1 MQRINEQATVRKIRL
16 NWCDSEEARSY
27 VESRQWES
35 LADSATLF
43 THHRGNNVYLADIPP
58 FGKVVVKESRLD
70 KTFPFFERLGRELR
84 FRLFDVNLRDARAA
98 LRAGELGV
106 AAYHPLAV
114 WRVRHGLWTACYIMY
129 TYVEGDLLNDICKG
143 GAFDKA
149 DRPVV
154 KRHLRELG
162 EMARRLHDG
171 GLRHRDL
178 HPQNIVVRPDG
189 SLALIDFASGYP
201 VRCKWPR
208 YRRTQDFVSLRRL
221 ARLFDADCL
230 AAFCEGYCG
239 TDRGRDYDHALL
251 QMLYWKYNGLKG
263 NGGLHRLSF
272 WRYTK
277 TAYDID

>member
-1 MQRINEQATVRKIRL
+1 VRKIRL
-16 NWCDSEEARSY
+16 NWCDSKEARAY
-27 VESRQWES
+27 VDSRQWES

-43 THHRGNNVYLADIPP
+43 THHRGNNVYLADVPP

-114 WRVRHGLWTACYIMY
+114 WRVRQGLWTACYIMY

-178 HPQNIVVRPDG
+178 IPANVMVRPDD
-189 SLALIDFASGYP
+189 SLAIIDFASGYP
-201 VRCKWPR
+201 VRCHWHR
-208 YRRTQDFVSLRRL
+208 FRLAQNLASFRRL
-221 ARLFDADCL
+221 AHLFDADCL

-239 TDRGRDYDHALL
+239 PDRGYDYEHALL
-251 QMLYWKYNGLKG
+251 LMLYWKYNGRKG
-263 NGGLHRLSF
+263 RGGIHSLGFLSASVRAF
-272 WRYTK
+272 FFEYRES
-277 TAYDID
+277 